1 MPTTLTLAE
10 LAGATVPI
18 DLGTSPWITVD
29 QAMID
34 TFADATRDHQWIHV
48 DPDKAATGPFGQTIA
63 HGFLTVSLLP
73 EMLSQ
78 LLDIPDSGMGVNY
91 GMDRLRLTSPV
102 PSGSRIRGRASIV
115 GVERKGDGVLLRA
128 EMTVEVDGGDKPALV
143 GTFLALRY

>member
-18 DLGTSPWITVD
+18 DLGASPWITVD

-48 DPDKAATGPFGQTIA
+48 DPEKAAAGPFGQTIA